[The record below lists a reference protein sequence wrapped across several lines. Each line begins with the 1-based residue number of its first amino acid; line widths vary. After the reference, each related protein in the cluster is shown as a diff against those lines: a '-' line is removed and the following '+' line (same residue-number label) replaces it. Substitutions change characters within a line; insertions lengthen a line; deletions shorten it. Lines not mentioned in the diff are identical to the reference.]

1 MSDQQFFA
9 LCMMLLVGM
18 FGLPVYIE
26 SEYERKHKAVLI
38 AGTVWIA
45 AWWLPPLAMLWIKGV
60 FG

>member
-9 LCMMLLVGM
+9 LGMMLLVGM